1 MRHLKPVSKAE
12 LQWFEQS
19 PLDIIEGILAFLSA
33 IAPLVEAIIAAKEPA
48 A

>member
-19 PLDIIEGILAFLSA
+19 PLDIIRGLIQIIAA
-33 IAPLVEAIIAAKEPA
+33 IAPIVEAIIAAKEPA